1 VARRAERE
9 VLRLEA
15 EEAINHEV
23 VHYLNRLSDFL
34 FILSRVVNAR
44 AGVSEAGWLV
54 KGRR

>member
-1 VARRAERE
+1 
-9 VLRLEA
+9 VLRLE
-15 EEAINHEV
+15 ETEASNHEV

-44 AGVSEAGWLV
+44 AGMSEVLWHV